1 MNVLPEPT
9 TDWSCLV
16 YGILVVIVEIPP
28 GLVFI
33 PILNVLESSIDRTSN
48 NPLYPLL
55 ATPSVFSVLLTLLT
69 SIPCPVDNL
78 CGNWAVIIP
87 TLELEFQVASTI
99 VLSILRLDVDDITV
113 ESFL

>member
-1 MNVLPEPT
+1 
-9 TDWSCLV
+9 V

-78 CGNWAVIIP
+78 CGN
-87 TLELEFQVASTI
+87 
-99 VLSILRLDVDDITV
+99 
-113 ESFL
+113 